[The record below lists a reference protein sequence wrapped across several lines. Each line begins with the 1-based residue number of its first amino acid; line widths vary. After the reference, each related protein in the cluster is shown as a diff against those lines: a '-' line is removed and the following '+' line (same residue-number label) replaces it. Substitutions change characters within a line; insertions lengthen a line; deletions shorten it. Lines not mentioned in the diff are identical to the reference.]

1 MTTAARDH
9 GPFDTEQQVRELPAV
24 QAVYAAFRADPGVG
38 KMQPHNRQML
48 DAALTAAGVELGG
61 YDDQIAEWLSGWE
74 PQMVAVIAGW
84 ITRAGSAELERGQ
97 HDHVRPGI
105 TEQRAVLATARAV
118 LAGHDAEAHQAAGT
132 GRCDA
137 CTVIAAASYGIMLA
151 EQLAAGL
158 VRKLAPGAEFD
169 ARPIRAQLLV
179 MIAETER
186 ELRAAGN

>member
-118 LAGHDAEAHQAAGT
+118 LNVDPAAAHQAAGS
-132 GRCDA
+132 GVCDS
-137 CTVIAAASYGIMLA
+137 CTVVAAVSFGFAMVAS
-151 EQLAAGL
+151 AAGEMTGL
-158 VRKLAPGAEFD
+158 SEPLRARLAD
-169 ARPIRAQLLV
+169 A
-179 MIAETER
+179 IAESER
-186 ELRAAGN
+186 ELRGTAN